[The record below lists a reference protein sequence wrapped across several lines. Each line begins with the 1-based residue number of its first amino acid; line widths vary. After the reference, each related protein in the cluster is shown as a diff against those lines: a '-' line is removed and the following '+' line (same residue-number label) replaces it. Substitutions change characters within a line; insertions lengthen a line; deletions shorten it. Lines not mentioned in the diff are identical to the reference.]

1 MSSVPELLRQKLQV
15 DLLPDSVWCVALS
28 GGLDS
33 SVLLH
38 GMCQMRREFNGI
50 VVRAIHVNHGL
61 HPQSDEW
68 AAECEVF
75 CRKLDVVL
83 QSEVVLVDR
92 NADEGVEAAARRAR
106 YGSFSRTLGQDEYLL
121 TAHHQD
127 DQLETLLLRLLRGS
141 GTRGLASIADRR
153 QFGRGWLLR
162 PLLEMSRVK
171 MEAYARSAGFNWV
184 DDPSNVDTSIDRNFL
199 RHEVVPVLRDR
210 WPGLGQTLG
219 RAARLARESADLLD
233 VLAEADGRNLMRGH
247 VLDAAGLRQLAPAR
261 QRNVLRYRLRSRGL
275 TVPSEAQLRTG
286 LAQLLSARSDAQPVL
301 RWSGGQIRR
310 YRDRLYILE
319 FDPDSASES
328 SPAEYQWDCRDPVDM
343 GLVRGHVRLETASS
357 GGLAKSSV
365 SEGMVIRFRRG
376 GERIRQAGQQH
387 HNSLK
392 KLFQAHGVVPWMRH
406 NVPLVYVRDQLVAVG
421 DRWIAADAAAA
432 QDERGY
438 RVIWENHPEI
448 E

>member
-1 MSSVPELLRQKLQV
+1 MPSVPELLRQKLQA
-15 DLLPDSVWCVALS
+15 DLVADSVWCVALS

-75 CRKLDVVL
+75 CRKLDVAL
-83 QSEVVLVDR
+83 QSEVALVDC
-92 NADEGVEAAARRAR
+92 NAGEGIEAAARRAR
-106 YGSFSRTLGQDEYLL
+106 YASFSRALGQDEYLL

-127 DQLETLLLRLLRGS
+127 DQVETFLLRLLRGS

-162 PLLEMSRVK
+162 PLLELSRVK
-171 MEAYARSAGFNWV
+171 MEAYARSAGFSWV

-199 RHEVVPVLRDR
+199 RHEVVPLLRDR
-210 WPGLGQTLG
+210 WPGMGLTIG

-233 VLAEADGRNLMRGH
+233 VLAAADGQNLMQDH
-247 VLDAAGLRQLAPAR
+247 ALDGAGLRQLDPAR
-261 QRNVLRYRLRSRGL
+261 QRNLLRYRLRSRGL

-286 LAQLLSARSDAQPVL
+286 LAQFLSARSDAQPVL

-310 YRDRLYILE
+310 YRDRLYILG
-319 FDPDSASES
+319 FDPDSAGES
-328 SPAEYQWDCRDPVDM
+328 LPAEYPWDCRDPLDM
-343 GLVRGHVRLETASS
+343 GPVRGRVRLEAASS
-357 GGLAKSSV
+357 GGLAQSSV
-365 SEGMVIRFRRG
+365 SAGMVIRFRQG

-387 HNSLK
+387 HKSLK
-392 KLFQAHGVVPWMRH
+392 KLFQAHGVVPWMRRH
-406 NVPLVYVRDQLVAVG
+406 VPLLYARDQLLAVG
-421 DRWIAADAAAA
+421 DRWVAADGAAA

-438 RVIWENHPEI
+438 RVVWENHPEI